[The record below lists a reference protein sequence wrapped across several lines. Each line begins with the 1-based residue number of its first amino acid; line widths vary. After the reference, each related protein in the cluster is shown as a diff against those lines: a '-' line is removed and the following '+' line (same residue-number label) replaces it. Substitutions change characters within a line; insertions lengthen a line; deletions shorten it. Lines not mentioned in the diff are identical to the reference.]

1 MKVFLASCAFLSVTA
16 FGTGT
21 VLADDNGNR
30 PFKLSIDRHVDTFAV
45 LPNGVSLPEGITAN
59 PANGD
64 IYVSTFSAPSKLLQY
79 NRHGKLLAQR
89 EFAAPLLGLEFD
101 LVNKKVYIANV
112 GDFAGTGS
120 KIQRVAADL
129 SQLEPV
135 ADVPSVGA
143 PAPRQVGNP
152 DGSSDVI
159 TFGDNARVPNAMVFD
174 RDGNLYIS
182 DSFQGAVFKIT
193 NPSGCVPN
201 CIMTTLVHD
210 PLLATTGFPPF
221 GANGLAF
228 DSKETVLFVANTG
241 DDRVL
246 KIRNPKSATP
256 TVTVFAESINGADG
270 LVFDERTGLLWV
282 CANQADEV
290 VALNDK
296 GRVVAKLGEF
306 RGIKHNGTP
315 DGLLFPASPVIVDD
329 EIFVTNLAIVLTNPT
344 PTNPDGIGDE
354 PEEDV
359 KLWTISRMQA
369 AAPRRLTFQPACFTG
384 IGSWEFSEQVTLRS
398 LRSMRANYF

>member
-1 MKVFLASCAFLSVTA
+1 MKVFRTGCRFLLFIAIVLGA
-16 FGTGT
+16 GK
-21 VLADDNGNR
+21 VLADDQDNR
-30 PFKLSIDRHVDTFAV
+30 SFRLSIDRHVVTFAV
-45 LPNGVSLPEGITAN
+45 LPKGVSLPEGITAN

-89 EFAAPLLGLEFD
+89 EFGAPLLGLEFD
-101 LVNKKVYIANV
+101 RINNKVYITNV

-120 KIQRVAADL
+120 KIQRVASDL
-129 SQLEPV
+129 SQLEDV
-135 ADVPSVGA
+135 ANIKTVGA
-143 PAPRQVGNP
+143 PPPRVVGNP
-152 DGSSDVI
+152 DGSSDTI
-159 TFGDNARVPNAMVFD
+159 TFGDNARVPNALAFD
-174 RDGNLYIS
+174 KDGNLYIS

-193 NPSGCVPN
+193 NPSSCVPN

-228 DSKETVLFVANTG
+228 DSQETVLFVANTG

-270 LVFDERTGLLWV
+270 LAFDERTGLLWV

-306 RGIKHNGTP
+306 RGIKRDGTP

-329 EIFVTNLAIVLTNPT
+329 DIFVTNLAIVLTNPRS
-344 PTNPDGIGDE
+344 
-354 PEEDV
+354 EE
-359 KLWTISRMQA
+359 
-369 AAPRRLTFQPACFTG
+369 RRVGKHC
-384 IGSWEFSEQVTLRS
+384 R
-398 LRSMRANYF
+398 

>member
-1 MKVFLASCAFLSVTA
+1 MNRKGKHMKKILACCTYLLFAVVA

-21 VLADDNGNR
+21 VLADDNSR
-30 PFKLSIDRHVDTFAV
+30 RLFIDRNVETFAV
-45 LPNGVSLPEGITAN
+45 LPAGIALPEGITAN

-64 IYVSTFSAPSKLLQY
+64 IYVSTFTAPSKLLQF
-79 NRHGKLLAQR
+79 NRHGKLIAQR

-101 LVNKKVYIANV
+101 RVHNKVYITNV
-112 GDFAGTGS
+112 GNFIGADS
-120 KIQRVAADL
+120 KIQRVNADL
-129 SQLEPV
+129 SGLQDV
-135 ADVPSVGA
+135 AIVPSAGA
-143 PAPRQVGNP
+143 LAPRVVGNP
-152 DGSSDVI
+152 DGSTDTI
-159 TFGDNARVPNAMVFD
+159 TFGSGARVPNALVFD
-174 RDGNLYIS
+174 RDGNLYVS

-193 NPSGCVPN
+193 NPSGCASGCTMDIV
-201 CIMTTLVHD
+201 VHD
-210 PLLATTGFPPF
+210 PLLATAGFPPF

-306 RGIKHNGTP
+306 RGINRNGTP
-315 DGLLFPASPVIVDD
+315 DGLLFPASPVIVGD
-329 EIFVTNLAIVLTNPT
+329 EIFVTNLAVALTSPT
-344 PTNPDGIGDE
+344 PTNPDGLGDE

-359 KLWTISRMQA
+359 TRYTISRM
-369 AAPRRLTFQPACFTG
+369 RLP
-384 IGSWEFSEQVTLRS
+384 
-398 LRSMRANYF
+398 NH